1 MKTFASALLLAGLFA
16 GAATPALALDSY
28 KLDPAHVSV
37 VFKVNHLGYSNLWG
51 RFNAVSGAFAL
62 DPADPANSKVEVVIK
77 TESVDTNHQK
87 RDDHLRS
94 PDYLNSV
101 EFPEMKFVSTKVEK
115 TGDKAAKVH
124 GNLTMLGVTKA
135 VVLDAVLNNA
145 GAHPFRKEVQMAGL
159 SATTKI
165 KRSDFGL
172 TYSVPAIGD
181 DLELFLEIEGVKQ

>member
-1 MKTFASALLLAGLFA
+1 MKTLASALIFAGLLA
-16 GAATPALALDSY
+16 GAATPVLAVDTY

-37 VFKVNHLGYSNLWG
+37 VFKVNHLGYSNIWG

-62 DPADPANSKVEVVIK
+62 DQDTPVNSKVEVVIK

-94 PDYLNSV
+94 PDYLNAV

-124 GNLTMLGVTKA
+124 GNLTMLGVTKP

-159 SATTKI
+159 SASTKI

-181 DLELFLEIEGVKQ
+181 DLELFLEIEGIKQ

>member
-1 MKTFASALLLAGLFA
+1 MKTRVSALILTGLLAG
-16 GAATPALALDSY
+16 AAIPAMAADSY
-28 KLDPAHVSV
+28 KLDPSHASV

-51 RFNAVSGAFAL
+51 RFNTVSGNFVL
-62 DPADPANSKVEVVIK
+62 DQEAPANSKVEIVIK

-94 PDYLNSV
+94 PDYLNAV

-124 GNLTMLGVTKA
+124 GNLTMLGVTKP
-135 VVLDAVLNNA
+135 VVLDAVMNSA

-181 DLELFLEIEGVKQ
+181 DLELFLEIEGIKQ

>member
-1 MKTFASALLLAGLFA
+1 MKNRFCALIAAGLLAG
-16 GAATPALALDSY
+16 AAVPAMAADSY
-28 KLDPAHVSV
+28 KLDPSHVSV
-37 VFKVNHLGYSNLWG
+37 VFKVNHLGYSSLWG
-51 RFNAVSGAFAL
+51 RFNAVSGNFVL
-62 DPADPANSKVEVVIK
+62 DNANPAASKVEIVIK

-101 EFPEMKFVSTKVEK
+101 EFPEMKFVSTSVEK
-115 TGDKAAKVH
+115 TGDKTAKVH
-124 GNLTMLGVTKA
+124 GNLTLLGVTKP
-135 VVLDAVLNNA
+135 VVLDAVLNAA

-181 DLELFLEIEGVKQ
+181 DLDLFLEIEGIKQ